1 MKKHFATGLAILLPI
16 VLTFLIA
23 SFFLHFLT
31 KPFLGLTEQT
41 LAFIAGKDHFLARH
55 PGLLKLAS
63 EVSILI
69 LLVGFISLIGL
80 AAKYLFVNM
89 FFNLTDR
96 MLHTIPV
103 VNKIYKAVQDV
114 INGVISPSKPSFSQ
128 VVIVPFPNPK
138 SQALGFVTREG
149 GAGEL
154 ISVFV
159 PGTPNPTIGFM
170 LMFARE
176 KLIFTDFKVEEALKF
191 IVSCG
196 VILEKKQPDIS

>member
-1 MKKHFATGLAILLPI
+1 MKRHFATGLAILLPI
-16 VLTFLIA
+16 VLTLLIV
-23 SFFLHFLT
+23 SLFLHVLT
-31 KPFLGLTEQT
+31 KPFLGMTEHILT
-41 LAFIAGKDHFLARH
+41 AMAGKDHFLSRH
-55 PGLLKLAS
+55 PGLLKLTS
-63 EVSILI
+63 EISILI

-80 AAKYLFVNM
+80 AAKYLFIN
-89 FFNLTDR
+89 FFFKLTDR
-96 MLHTIPV
+96 MLHTIPI

-114 INGVISPSKPSFSQ
+114 IQGVVRPSKPSFSQ

-196 VILEKKQPDIS
+196 VILEKKQA